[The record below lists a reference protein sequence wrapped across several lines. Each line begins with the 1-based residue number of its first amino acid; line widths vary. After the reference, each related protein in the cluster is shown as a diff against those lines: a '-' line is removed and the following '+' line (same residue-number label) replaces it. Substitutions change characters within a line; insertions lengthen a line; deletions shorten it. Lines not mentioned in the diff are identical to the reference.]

1 MSDIPPQAEI
11 NEPASPPLASPAV
24 VTTTMTVLF
33 AICVCH
39 LLNDMMQSVLSA
51 IYPNLKALLNLS
63 FTQIGLVTLTFQVTA
78 SLLQPLVGLYSDK
91 RPMPYSLPIAMICT
105 LVGLLLLSISHSYTL
120 LLIAAASVG
129 IGSSVFHP
137 ESSRVAR
144 MAAGGRH
151 GFAQSMF
158 QVGGN
163 VGSALGPLAAAAIVA
178 ARGQGSVA
186 WFALMAVAAI
196 LILWRVGTWYKDHGL
211 ARIKQSVTA
220 YPPPAL
226 SRGTRIK
233 ALFVLMVLTFS
244 KQVYISCVASYHTF
258 FVIEKFGVSVQAAQ
272 VYLFLFLIGAAV
284 GTVAGG
290 IIGDRI
296 GRKLVIWV
304 SILGCLPFA
313 LLLPYVGLF
322 WMAVLSFIVGT
333 ILSAAFPAILVYAQ
347 ELAPHRIG
355 VISGLFFGLA
365 FGLGGLGAAAFG
377 WLADK
382 TSIQFVYVV
391 ISFLPLLGLCTGL
404 LPDIEPHAKRKKAN

>member
-1 MSDIPPQAEI
+1 MSDISESPAAEL
-11 NEPASPPLASPAV
+11 NEPATPPLSAPAIMG
-24 VTTTMTVLF
+24 TTMTVLF

-51 IYPNLKALLNLS
+51 IYPNLKETLDLS

-91 RPMPYSLPIAMICT
+91 HPMPYSLPIAMVCT
-105 LVGLLLLSISHSYTL
+105 LFGLLLLAVSHSYVL
-120 LLIAAASVG
+120 LLVAAALVG
-129 IGSSVFHP
+129 LGSSVFHP

-178 ARGQGSVA
+178 AEGQTSVA
-186 WFALMAVAAI
+186 WFALMALAAI
-196 LILWRVGTWYKDHGL
+196 LILWRVGTWYKEHGL
-211 ARIKQSVTA
+211 ARMKHSVKT
-220 YPPPAL
+220 YPAPPF
-226 SRGTRIK
+226 SRATRIK
-233 ALFVLMVLTFS
+233 AIVILMILTFS

-258 FVIEKFGVSVQAAQ
+258 FVIDKFGVSVQAAQ
-272 VYLFLFLIGAAV
+272 VYLFLFLIGAAI
-284 GTVAGG
+284 GTVSGG

-296 GRKLVIWV
+296 GRKKVIWV
-304 SILGCLPFA
+304 SILGCMPFA
-313 LLLPYVGLF
+313 LALPYVSLF

-347 ELAPHRIG
+347 ELAPHKIG
-355 VISGLFFGLA
+355 MISGLFFGFA
-365 FGLGGLGAAAFG
+365 FGLGGLGAAVLG

-382 TSIQFVYVV
+382 TSIQTVYIVC
-391 ISFLPLLGLCTGL
+391 SFLPLLGLFTGF
-404 LPDIEPHAKRKKAN
+404 LPDIEPHKAKT